1 MNQKLRSYKKRMLIL
16 CIMLAVVL
24 ITSGVSYAI
33 FTSYSSQS
41 DANTLA
47 ASCMDL
53 EFNGQNEINLLNTYP
68 ISEGEALEQTP
79 YTFTIKNKCNNYI
92 EYYVIAS
99 VISTTNKVD
108 SKYVKVSL
116 LGDNDLNGAVINTLE
131 SIATPQSLSKYSIS
145 ENYILKRGDGITKD
159 ESRTFNFRMWLDS
172 NNPDIWT
179 SEDVEGKDYQ
189 VKISVVGTVRT
200 RPKDDLFVAALID
213 GEESTSFPTTSG
225 YTASVECTRNGK
237 KVNAKESI
245 VWNGT
250 EWELTAKI
258 TNGNVRCNATFV
270 TAAPA
275 PDGWYSAGS
284 GTLLASIRDNNEL
297 KTPLT
302 TPGSEVSA
310 HTKDDVESQTTSVS
324 STYQAYYFTYGTGY
338 TANGSKFNL
347 TGTAVTADTY
357 ANSYSSLVGKY
368 FVSSS
373 ASSNGSSTAGTM
385 KTTTNLSSVYYV
397 VSATSSSY
405 TYKQITSNKNT
416 TEALL
421 ASTEDDYGTSYYF
434 RGAVKNNYVQFANKC
449 WRIVRI
455 NGDGSVKL
463 VLHNDN
469 TSNASSPCASS
480 NNSTTAAFAR
490 YSGSS
495 YTSVFNSNYND
506 NAYIG
511 FMYGATG
518 ASDYASTHAN
528 TNKSDILKNLETW
541 YTNNLSSYESKLAD
555 TIWCNDKSTFT
566 TYTSGSTWGTGLG
579 YGTKQTGYGA
589 FNRIYGGDAT
599 SYASPSLICPNDN
612 NGGKL
617 SKFTV
622 DDTKN
627 GNGNLTYK
635 IGLLTA
641 DEIAFSGFIYGD
653 SVGNRSTYLQ
663 ENTGTTWWWSLSPG
677 GFDGSGA
684 GVWGVVSGDLYN
696 GRVSDY
702 DGLRPVIS
710 LISST
715 NVTGDGTSENPYV
728 VEK

>member
-24 ITSGVSYAI
+24 VMSGVSYAI

-79 YTFTIKNKCNNYI
+79 YTFTIKNNCDNYI

-258 TNGNVRCNATFV
+258 NGGNVRCNAIFTTKV
-270 TAAPA
+270 P
-275 PDGWYSAGS
+275 
-284 GTLLASIRDNNEL
+284 TLAETILASNEV

-302 TPGSEVSA
+302 TPGKEVSA

-373 ASSNGSSTAGTM
+373 ASSNGSMTAGTM

-541 YTNNLSSYESKLAD
+541 YTNNLTSYESKLAD
-555 TIWCNDKSTFT
+555 TIWCNDKSTV
-566 TYTSGSTWGTGLG
+566 SGGLG
-579 YGTKQTGYGA
+579 YGTNATNYGA
-589 FNRIYGGDAT
+589 YNRL
-599 SYASPSLICPNDN
+599 ASTKQPTLKCPNDN

-641 DEIAFSGFIYGD
+641 DEIAFAGSIAYTY
-653 SVGNRSTYLQ
+653 NRSTYLQ
-663 ENTGTTWWWSLSPG
+663 ENTGTTWWWSLSPN
-677 GFDGSGA
+677 GFSGSGA
-684 GVWGVVSGDLYN
+684 HVWYVRSGYLSYNYVSYY
-696 GRVSDY
+696 V
-702 DGLRPVIS
+702 GLRPVIS

>member
-79 YTFTIKNKCNNYI
+79 YTFTIKNNCDNYI

-541 YTNNLSSYESKLAD
+541 YTNNLTSYESKLAD
-555 TIWCNDKSTFT
+555 TIWCNDKSTV
-566 TYTSGSTWGTGLG
+566 SGGLG
-579 YGTKQTGYGA
+579 YGTNATDYGA
-589 FNRIYGGDAT
+589 YNRL
-599 SYASPSLICPNDN
+599 ASTKQPTLKCPNDN

-641 DEIAFSGFIYGD
+641 DEIAFAGYIAYTY
-653 SVGNRSTYLQ
+653 NRSTYLQ
-663 ENTGTTWWWSLSPG
+663 ENTGTTWWWSLSPVGFVG
-677 GFDGSGA
+677 GCA
-684 GVWGVVSGDLYN
+684 GVWGVGSGGLYD
-696 GRVSDY
+696 GGVDSDN
-702 DGLRPVIS
+702 GLRPVIS

>member
-79 YTFTIKNKCNNYI
+79 YTFTIKNNCDNYI

-541 YTNNLSSYESKLAD
+541 YTNNLTSYESKLAD
-555 TIWCNDKSTFT
+555 TIWCNDKSTV
-566 TYTSGSTWGTGLG
+566 SGGLG
-579 YGTKQTGYGA
+579 YGTNGTSYGA
-589 FNRIYGGDAT
+589 YNRL
-599 SYASPSLICPNDN
+599 ASTKQPTLKCPNDN

-622 DDTKN
+622 DDTTN

-641 DEIAFSGFIYGD
+641 DEIAFAGSIAYTY
-653 SVGNRSTYLQ
+653 NRSTYLQ

-677 GFDGSGA
+677 GFGGSSA
-684 GVWGVVSGDLYN
+684 YVWFVRSGDLGSDDLDYN
-696 GRVSDY
+696 Y
-702 DGLRPVIS
+702 GLRPVIS

>member
-79 YTFTIKNKCNNYI
+79 YTFTIKNNCDNYI

-310 HTKDDVESQTTSVS
+310 HTKDDVESQTISVS

-541 YTNNLSSYESKLAD
+541 YTNNLTSYESKLAD
-555 TIWCNDKSTFT
+555 TIWCNDKSTV
-566 TYTSGSTWGTGLG
+566 SGGLG
-579 YGTKQTGYGA
+579 YGTNATDYGA
-589 FNRIYGGDAT
+589 YNRL
-599 SYASPSLICPNDN
+599 ASTKQPTLKCPNDN

-641 DEIAFSGFIYGD
+641 DEIAFAGSIAYTY
-653 SVGNRSTYLQ
+653 NRSTYLQ
-663 ENTGTTWWWSLSPG
+663 ENTGTTWWWSLSPS
-677 GFDGSGA
+677 GFLGSNA
-684 GVWGVVSGDLYN
+684 RVWGVYSGGLRDDYVSYGN
-696 GRVSDY
+696 
-702 DGLRPVIS
+702 GLRPVIS

>member
-79 YTFTIKNKCNNYI
+79 YTFTIKNNCDNYI

-297 KTPLT
+297 KIPLT

-541 YTNNLSSYESKLAD
+541 YTNNLTSYESKLAD
-555 TIWCNDKSTFT
+555 TIWCNDKSTV
-566 TYTSGSTWGTGLG
+566 SGGLG
-579 YGTKQTGYGA
+579 YGTNATDYGA
-589 FNRIYGGDAT
+589 YNRL
-599 SYASPSLICPNDN
+599 ASTKQPTLKCPNDN

-622 DDTKN
+622 DDTIN
-627 GNGNLTYK
+627 GNGDLTYK

-641 DEIAFSGFIYGD
+641 DEIAFAGSIAYTY
-653 SVGNRSTYLQ
+653 NRSTYLQ
-663 ENTGTTWWWSLSPG
+663 ENTGTTWWWSLSPDGFG
-677 GFDGSGA
+677 GSSA
-684 GVWGVVSGDLYN
+684 YVWVVRSGDLYRN
-696 GRVSDY
+696 GVSY
-702 DGLRPVIS
+702 RSGLRPVIS

>member
-79 YTFTIKNKCNNYI
+79 YTFTIKNNCDNYI

-225 YTASVECTRNGK
+225 YTATVECTRNGK

-338 TANGSKFNL
+338 TANGTKFNL
-347 TGTAVTADTY
+347 TGAAVTSDTY

-449 WRIVRI
+449 WRIVRV
-455 NGDGSVKL
+455 NGDGSIKL

-469 TSNASSPCASS
+469 TSSSSSPCAAS

-495 YTSVFNSNYND
+495 YTSTFNDNYND

-528 TNKSDILKNLETW
+528 TNKSTILTNLETW
-541 YTNNLSSYESKLAD
+541 YTNNLASYADKLAD
-555 TIWCNDKSTFT
+555 TIWCNDKSTV
-566 TYTSGSTWGTGLG
+566 SGGLG
-579 YGTKQTGYGA
+579 YGTNETDYAAYNRLASTKQPT
-589 FNRIYGGDAT
+589 
-599 SYASPSLICPNDN
+599 LKCPNDN

-622 DDTKN
+622 DDTTN

-641 DEIAFSGFIYGD
+641 DEIAFSGSIAYTY
-653 SVGNRSTYLQ
+653 NRSTYLQ

-677 GFDGSGA
+677 GFDGDYASVWLVYSGYLDSNSV
-684 GVWGVVSGDLYN
+684 GYST
-696 GRVSDY
+696 
-702 DGLRPVIS
+702 GLRPAIS

-715 NVTGDGTSENPYV
+715 SVTGNGTSDNPYV
-728 VEK
+728 VK

>member
-79 YTFTIKNKCNNYI
+79 YTFTIKNNCDNYI

-131 SIATPQSLSKYSIS
+131 SIATPQRLSKYSIS

-449 WRIVRI
+449 WRIVRV
-455 NGDGSVKL
+455 NGDGSIKL

-469 TSNASSPCASS
+469 TSSSSSPCAAS

-490 YSGSS
+490 YSGST
-495 YTSVFNSNYND
+495 YNTAFNSSYND
-506 NAYIG
+506 NAYVG
-511 FMYGATG
+511 FMYGTAG
-518 ASDYASTHAN
+518 SSDYASTHAN

-541 YTNNLSSYESKLAD
+541 YNNNLKTYESKLAD
-555 TIWCNDKSTFT
+555 TIWCNDKSTV
-566 TYTSGSTWGTGLG
+566 SGGLG
-579 YGTKQTGYGA
+579 YGTNATDYGA
-589 FNRIYGGDAT
+589 YNRL
-599 SYASPSLICPNDN
+599 ASTKQPTLKCPNDN

-622 DDTKN
+622 DDTTN

-641 DEIAFSGFIYGD
+641 DEIAFAGSIAYTYN
-653 SVGNRSTYLQ
+653 SSTYLQ
-663 ENTGTTWWWSLSPG
+663 ENTGTTWWWSLSPNNFNG
-677 GFDGSGA
+677 DNANVWNVNSGN
-684 GVWGVVSGDLYN
+684 LNNNY
-696 GRVSDY
+696 
-702 DGLRPVIS
+702 GLRPALS
-710 LISST
+710 LVSST
-715 NVTGDGTSENPYV
+715 NVTGNGTSDNPYV
-728 VEK
+728 VK

>member
-79 YTFTIKNKCNNYI
+79 YTFTIKNNCDNYI

-368 FVSSS
+368 FVGSS

-397 VSATSSSY
+397 ASATSSSY

-541 YTNNLSSYESKLAD
+541 YTNNLTSYESKLAD
-555 TIWCNDKSTFT
+555 TIWCNDKSTV
-566 TYTSGSTWGTGLG
+566 SGGLG
-579 YGTKQTGYGA
+579 YGTNGTSYGA
-589 FNRIYGGDAT
+589 YNRL
-599 SYASPSLICPNDN
+599 ASTKQPTLKCPNDN

-622 DDTKN
+622 DDTTN

-641 DEIAFSGFIYGD
+641 DEIAFAGSIAYTC
-653 SVGNRSTYLQ
+653 NRSTYLQ

-677 GFDGSGA
+677 YFDGSGA
-684 GVWGVVSGDLYN
+684 IVWIVRSGYLGSGYVDNGGV
-696 GRVSDY
+696 
-702 DGLRPVIS
+702 GLRPVIS

>member
-79 YTFTIKNKCNNYI
+79 YTFTIKNNCDNYI

-541 YTNNLSSYESKLAD
+541 YTNNLTSYESKLAD
-555 TIWCNDKSTFT
+555 TIWCNDKSTV
-566 TYTSGSTWGTGLG
+566 SGGLG
-579 YGTKQTGYGA
+579 YGTNATDYGA
-589 FNRIYGGDAT
+589 YNRL
-599 SYASPSLICPNDN
+599 ASTKQPTLKCPNDN

-641 DEIAFSGFIYGD
+641 DEIAFAGSIAYTY
-653 SVGNRSTYLQ
+653 NRSTYLQ
-663 ENTGTTWWWSLSPG
+663 ENTGTTWWWSLSPSRFSG
-677 GFDGSGA
+677 GYA
-684 GVWGVVSGDLYN
+684 YVWGVGSGNLGYYIVSNYI
-696 GRVSDY
+696 
-702 DGLRPVIS
+702 GLRPVIS